1 MNNNTL
7 LKDKQRYQP
16 LRKTA
21 ETATSPAFEV

>member
-7 LKDKQRYQP
+7 LKDKQRYWP

-21 ETATSPAFEV
+21 ETATSPALF

>member
-21 ETATSPAFEV
+21 ETATSPALF